1 MTLPIDQPFRLTP
14 PPSGDIRMPN
24 IPPHTVRL
32 LPNGVRLCVLPG
44 GAQPVVKVEVS
55 VRAGTARSER
65 AAVARAAASLLTE
78 GTEAHSA
85 QEIAETLDFFGASI
99 VPSCSLARVSLAA
112 VSLQRDVR
120 KVVDLLSEIL
130 LRPAYPDGELDIY
143 KAQELQNLEVQ
154 KMRSSNVASKLIA
167 QTLYDDGDRRA
178 RFATRES
185 FEALT
190 PALLSEFHGEAYVPN
205 DAYVFVSGRPSD
217 ADVEFIAET
226 FGSESWASGES
237 WAAPK
242 PRFRQGAHRRMVE
255 HDGEQTSVRIARP
268 LFDRKHPDF
277 IPFQLVNAAFGG
289 YFGSRIMQDVR
300 ERLGLTYGIYSA
312 VAVGNYCGTH
322 SISSEVKTGSHEVVV
337 EEVFREMRRMAD
349 SLLSE
354 REMQTMR
361 GYLLSEI
368 LRNFDTV
375 FTTADAI
382 FDLLLNGVDTS
393 VLVELYD
400 AVRCVGEKELRSVA
414 ARWLVPE
421 EYSVVCVGKGVQG

>member
-14 PPSGDIRMPN
+14 PPSGDIRLPD
-24 IPPHTVRL
+24 IPPHSVRL
-32 LPNGVRLCVLPG
+32 LPNGVRLCVFRG
-44 GAQPVVKVEVS
+44 GAQPVVKVEVC
-55 VRAGTARSER
+55 VCGGTLRSTR
-65 AAVARAAASLLTE
+65 AAVARAASALLTE

-99 VPSCSLARVSLAA
+99 VPSCSLSRASLSA
-112 VSLQRDVR
+112 VCLQRDAR
-120 KVVDLLSEIL
+120 KVVDLLYEIL
-130 LRPAYPDGELDIY
+130 SRPAYPDEELDIY
-143 KAQELQNLEVQ
+143 KAQEVQNLEVQ
-154 KMRSSNVASKLIA
+154 KMRSASIASRLIA

-185 FEALT
+185 FETLT
-190 PALLSEFHGEAYVPN
+190 PALLREFHREAYVPN
-205 DAYVFVSGRPSD
+205 NAWVFVSGRPSD
-217 ADVEFIAET
+217 GDVEFIAET
-226 FGSESWASGES
+226 FGSEAWASGDS
-237 WAAPK
+237 WEP
-242 PRFRQGAHRRMVE
+242 PSPMFRPATRREMVE

-289 YFGSRIMQDVR
+289 YFGSRIMQNVR
-300 ERLGLTYGIYSA
+300 EKLGLTYGIYSA
-312 VAVGNYCGTH
+312 IAVGNYCGTH

-337 EEVFREMRRMAD
+337 DEVFREMRRMAD
-349 SLLSE
+349 GLLSK
-354 REMQTMR
+354 REMQTLR

-382 FDLLLNGVDTS
+382 FDLLLHGVDTS
-393 VLVELYD
+393 VFVQLYD
-400 AVRCVGEKELRSVA
+400 AVRGLGEEEIRSVA

-421 EYSVVCVGKGVQG
+421 EYSVVCVGKGVRG

>member
-1 MTLPIDQPFRLTP
+1 MTLPINQPFRLTP

-24 IPPHTVRL
+24 IPPHTVRQ
-32 LPNGVRLCVLPG
+32 LPNGVSLCVLLG
-44 GAQPVVKVEVS
+44 GAQPVVKVEVC
-55 VRAGTARSER
+55 VRGGTARSER

-99 VPSCSLARVSLAA
+99 VPSCSLARASLSA
-112 VSLQRDVR
+112 VCLQRDVR
-120 KVVDLLSEIL
+120 KVVDLLHEIL
-130 LRPAYPDGELDIY
+130 MRPAYPDKELDIY

-154 KMRSSNVASKLIA
+154 KLRSSNMASKLMA

-178 RFATRES
+178 RFATRET
-185 FEALT
+185 FETLT
-190 PALLSEFHGEAYVPN
+190 SGLLREFHREAYVPN
-205 DAYVFVSGRPSD
+205 NAYVFVSGRPSD

-226 FGSESWASGES
+226 FGAESWARGED
-237 WAAPK
+237 WMAAP
-242 PRFRQGAHRRMVE
+242 PRFRHGARRKMVE

-277 IPFQLVNAAFGG
+277 ITFQLVNAAFGG
-289 YFGSRIMQDVR
+289 YFGSRIMQNVR
-300 ERLGLTYGIYSA
+300 ERLGLTYGIYSS

-349 SLLSE
+349 SLLSP

-382 FDLLLNGVDTS
+382 FDLLLHGVDTG
-393 VLVELYD
+393 VFVELYD
-400 AVRCVGEKELRSVA
+400 AVRDAGEEDIRGVA